1 MRHASIVGVWLGLLG
16 LCGSNLARADAPPM
30 PPCPPGWE
38 QVDAYSC
45 REPFQCPPG
54 WKLDRGP
61 ICVPW
66 ECEKATDCNWKGYIP
81 CKEAEVCAASGKAR
95 AVRVCDSAAGNAACP
110 AGLSCQ
116 KRKLCANFS
125 ALAMVEGA
133 RFGNWTPGSTL
144 PAPVS
149 KAPPAPPPA
158 AVAPTDPVPAATS
171 AAASPEIAATPAA
184 SKPRS
189 ACSYADQPS
198 PQAALP
204 WGLLALVALWT
215 LRRSIWAADRRE
227 SIPRPPGA
235 AL

>member
-1 MRHASIVGVWLGLLG
+1 MGLLG
-16 LCGSNLARADAPPM
+16 LGRSDVARGDAPPM

-38 QVDAYSC
+38 QVDAHSC

-95 AVRVCDSAAGNAACP
+95 AVRVCDSAAGSAACP

-125 ALAMVEGA
+125 PLAMVEGA
-133 RFGNWTPGSTL
+133 RFGNWTPGSAI

-149 KAPPAPPPA
+149 TTAPA
-158 AVAPTDPVPAATS
+158 TTS
-171 AAASPEIAATPAA
+171 AAATPADSVPPATTSPAAAADPPPAPPAA

-189 ACSYADQPS
+189 ACSYADGPGAQGT
-198 PQAALP
+198 LP
-204 WGLLALVALWT
+204 WSLLALVALWA
-215 LRRSIWAADRRE
+215 LRRSLWAAGRRE
-227 SIPRPPGA
+227 STPRRQVTA
-235 AL
+235 R